1 MSTSM
6 SPTPAAS
13 GDGSSTDAG
22 DGALA
27 AALLHEYRDRFR
39 AQRTLVERAIA
50 QVDEHALFAT
60 LDPESNSIAIIL
72 QHMGGNLR
80 SRFTDFL
87 TSDGEKPDRDRD
99 GEFLTIAGASRTDI
113 EARWNAGW
121 QVLTRTL
128 ESLTPADLLRSIT
141 IRGESMLVV
150 QALGRSLAHMAQH
163 AGQVVLLAKHLAGER
178 WQTLSIPRG
187 QSAAYD
193 AALRDGTRDGR

>member
-1 MSTSM
+1 M
-6 SPTPAAS
+6 SPTPAA
-13 GDGSSTDAG
+13 GG

-27 AALLHEYRDRFR
+27 AALLAEYRDRFR

-50 QVDEHALFAT
+50 QVDERALFAT
-60 LDPESNSIAIIL
+60 LDAESNSIAIIL

-99 GEFLTIAGASRTDI
+99 GEFLTIAGAARADI
-113 EARWNAGW
+113 EARWNVGW

-128 ESLTPADLLRSIT
+128 ESLTPADLLRTVT

-187 QSAAYD
+187 QSAAYE
-193 AALRDGTRDGR
+193 AALRGDSSTPGGGAR

>member
-1 MSTSM
+1 MN
-6 SPTPAAS
+6 
-13 GDGSSTDAG
+13 DDSS
-22 DGALA
+22 
-27 AALLHEYRDRFR
+27 
-39 AQRTLVERAIA
+39 AIA
-50 QVDEHALFAT
+50 EAYRSDVHARFVQLRSTA
-60 LDPESNSIAIIL
+60 ESALRQTSDADFFRSLGASEDNSIAVIVK
-72 QHMGGNLR
+72 HMGGNLR

-128 ESLTPADLLRSIT
+128 ESLTPADLLRTIT